1 MLADAIATFGDG
13 GGAPPG
19 EPAPPAQG
27 AGGAAA
33 DPLPIA
39 LVVGSVAIVGLL
51 AGALLVVRSRRS
63 EGPVA

>member
-19 EPAPPAQG
+19 EPPRQRRAP
-27 AGGAAA
+27 AGRPRN
-33 DPLPIA
+33 PLPIA